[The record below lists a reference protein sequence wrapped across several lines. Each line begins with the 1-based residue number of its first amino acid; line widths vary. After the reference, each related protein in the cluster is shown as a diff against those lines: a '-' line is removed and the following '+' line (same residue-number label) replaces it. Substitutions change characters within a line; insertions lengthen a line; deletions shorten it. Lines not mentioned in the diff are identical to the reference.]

1 MLITE
6 GQAKNNYPLDAVKF
20 MNTFD
25 EYLSDEID
33 EYGVKKCKPDSF
45 DAFVEIDASLPKRFT
60 LI

>member
-1 MLITE
+1 
-6 GQAKNNYPLDAVKF
+6 